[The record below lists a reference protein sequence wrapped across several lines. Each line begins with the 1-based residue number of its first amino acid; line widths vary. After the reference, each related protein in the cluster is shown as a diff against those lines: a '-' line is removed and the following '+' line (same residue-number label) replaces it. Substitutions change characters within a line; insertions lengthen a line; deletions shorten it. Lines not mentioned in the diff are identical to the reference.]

1 MVDRALSLHRAKLID
16 LFTSIELF
24 EYNEVFDYE
33 KSGSNFFFWIH
44 EKFKFISKYLHK
56 GFKHSD
62 SDLDP
67 CMFQI

>member
-33 KSGSNFFFWIH
+33 KSGSKFFFF
-44 EKFKFISKYLHK
+44 EFTRS
-56 GFKHSD
+56 SD
-62 SDLDP
+62 SDPNICIKDP
-67 CMFQI
+67 NIQIQI